1 MIHYTRVDASKEL
14 DRKAEQKEDNKM
26 FSAKDVVKK
35 FKKMLSHLTR
45 QEDQKNQAKVFSTYL
60 KEEGIKVISFSS
72 YFVIARTSS

>member
-35 FKKMLSHLTR
+35 FKKMLSFSTR
-45 QEDQKNQAKVFSTYL
+45 QENQNIWQESL
-60 KEEGIKVISFSS
+60 RSCGKEKTPMGC
-72 YFVIARTSS
+72 